1 MSNKTIQTAP
11 KSHPAFEFKG
21 EHEIDSLNLTIQ
33 HFEHK
38 VTGAAHYHLAADDP
52 QNVFLV
58 GLRTVPMDSTG
69 VAHILE
75 HTTLCGS
82 EKYPVRDPFFMMIR
96 RSLNTFMNAFTSS
109 DWTAYPFAT
118 ENRKDFQNLLQV
130 YMDAV
135 FFPNLDALDFAQEG
149 HHFEFEEM
157 DNPNSPLTYKGVVF
171 NEMKGAMSSPVS
183 TLWQAFSAEL
193 YPTSTYHYNS
203 GGEPEDIPDLTHQQL
218 LDFHKLHY
226 HPSNSVFMTY
236 GDISAL
242 EHQTQFQ
249 DLALARFKDTV
260 PQVHVGLEPRYSEPK
275 EVEASYALDEED
287 VTNKTHIVLGWLLG
301 QNKDPLQ
308 VLRGHL
314 LAAVLLDNSASP
326 LRKVLEETDLANAPS
341 PLCGFEESNKEMAF
355 VVGVQG
361 SEPEH
366 AQAIED
372 LILTELQRIANE
384 GVEQS
389 QVEAMLHQLELSQ
402 REVGGDSYPYGLQL
416 ILHSLAGA
424 LHDGDPIALLDTDSA
439 LKQLED
445 EVKSPDFIPGLVKK
459 LLLNNMHRV
468 RLTMKPDT
476 ELSAQKE
483 KAEKAKLAAIQ
494 AKLTEAEKQAI
505 VDQALALDERQSQ
518 EDDPSIL
525 PEVTKDDIPAEIKE
539 YPAQTSQVANMSVKS
554 YQCGT
559 NGLTYEQLI
568 IDLPQLTEQEQA
580 IMPLFNS
587 CLTEVGTAK
596 RDYIE
601 MQSYQAEVTGSI
613 SARSSIHSKLGEPN
627 GCHSHFILSSK
638 ALNRN
643 QLPMA
648 ELLNETLNEAR
659 FDETARLKDLV
670 SQIRAS
676 VDQGITGNGH
686 GLAMMAAVQNFTPAA
701 KWKFER
707 SGFKGIQYIKQ
718 LHKELQDSDD
728 AMQSLSNGLSS
739 IQSKIKQSPKQAL
752 VVSDE
757 TGMDTALST
766 MQTAWADSQ
775 ALNTDIA
782 GFEFSANQQPINQ
795 AWVTSTQVNF
805 CALAYPAVMSD
816 HEDAAKLSVLGAC
829 LRNGFLHSTIREKGG
844 AYGGGASYNAE
855 AAAFVFY
862 SYRDPRLLETYA
874 DFKRAKDWLMSS
886 EATQAKVDE
895 AILNVI
901 SSMDK
906 PGSPAGEMKKAFYQ
920 ELYGRTHDIRMAY
933 REGVISTTI
942 DDLRVMADKYLTN
955 DKTSSV
961 VLTNTGGAE
970 SLADTEFEII
980 TL

>member
-1 MSNKTIQTAP
+1 MSQNQSLLNNTTH
-11 KSHPAFEFKG
+11 SAFEFKG

-33 HFEHK
+33 HYQHK
-38 VTGAAHYHLAADDP
+38 VTGATHYHLAADDP

-58 GLRTVPMDSTG
+58 ALRTVPMDSTG

-149 HHFEFEEM
+149 HRFEFTDM
-157 DNPNSPLTYKGVVF
+157 KDSNSDLTYKGVVF

-183 TLWQAFSAEL
+183 TLWQEFSAEL

-203 GGEPEDIPDLTHQQL
+203 GGEPEDIPNLTHQQL

-236 GDISAL
+236 GDIPAI
-242 EHQTQFQ
+242 EHQTQFET
-249 DLALARFKDTV
+249 LGLERFKDTV
-260 PQVHVGLEPRYSEPK
+260 PEVHVGLEPRYSEPK
-275 EVEASYALDEED
+275 VVEKSYALDEED
-287 VTNKTHIVLGWLLG
+287 VSSKTHIVLGWLLG
-301 QNKDPLQ
+301 QNQDPLQ

-314 LAAVLLDNSASP
+314 LSAVLLDNSASP
-326 LRKVLEETDLANAPS
+326 LRKVLEETELANAPS

-366 AQAIED
+366 AQAIEEM
-372 LILTELQRIANE
+372 ILTELQRIADE

-424 LHDGDPIALLDTDSA
+424 LHDGDPIALLDTDAA

-445 EVKSPDFIPGLVKK
+445 EVKSPDFIPGLVKE
-459 LLLNNMHRV
+459 LLLNNTHRV

-483 KAEKAKLAAIQ
+483 QAEKDKLAAIQ
-494 AKLTEAEKQAI
+494 AKLTDAEKQAI
-505 VDQALALDERQSQ
+505 IDQAVALEERQSQ

-525 PEVTKDDIPAEIKE
+525 PEVTKEDIPAEIKQ
-539 YPAQTSQVANMSVKS
+539 YSAITSKIANMEVSS

-580 IMPLFNS
+580 LMPLFNS
-587 CLTEVGTAK
+587 CLTEVGTQQ

-601 MQSYQAEVTGSI
+601 MQSHQAEVSGGI
-613 SARSSIHSKLGEPN
+613 GARSSVHSKIGDPQ
-627 GCHSHFILSSK
+627 GCHSHFMLSSK

-643 QLPMA
+643 QKPMA
-648 ELLNETLNEAR
+648 ELLDETLNEAR
-659 FDETARLKDLV
+659 FDETNRLKDLV

-676 VDQGITGNGH
+676 VDHGITGNGH
-686 GLAMMAAVQNFTPAA
+686 GLAMMAATQNFTPAA
-701 KWKFER
+701 RWKFER
-707 SGFKGIQYIKQ
+707 SGFAGIQYIKT
-718 LHKELQDSDD
+718 LNEDLKSDE
-728 AMQSLSNGLSS
+728 AMASFSEGLSS
-739 IQSKIKQSPKQAL
+739 IQSKLKASSKQAL
-752 VVSDE
+752 VISDE
-757 TGMDTALST
+757 PGIDSALES
-766 MQTAWADSQ
+766 MSSVRSKVEQSSGSQ
-775 ALNTDIA
+775 N
-782 GFEFSANQQPINQ
+782 GFEFTASQTPINQ

-805 CALAYPAVMSD
+805 CALAYPAVTSD
-816 HEDAAKLSVLGAC
+816 HEDAPKLSVLGAC
-829 LRNGFLHSTIREKGG
+829 LRNGFLHSAIREKGG

-855 AAAFVFY
+855 ASAFVFY
-862 SYRDPRLLETYA
+862 SYRDPRLMETYD
-874 DFKRAKDWLMSS
+874 DFKRAQEWLMSS

-906 PGSPAGEMKKAFYQ
+906 PGSPAGEMKKAFFQ
-920 ELYGRTHDIRMAY
+920 DLYGRTHEIRMAY
-933 REGVISTTI
+933 RLGVISTTI
-942 DDLRVMADKYLTN
+942 EELRVLAEKYLTN
-955 DKTSSV
+955 KNTSSA
-961 VLTNTGGAE
+961 VLTNSQNAE
-970 SLADTEFEII
+970 TLKDSEFEII

>member
-1 MSNKTIQTAP
+1 MSETKMQSAQ
-11 KSHPAFEFKG
+11 KFHPAFEFKG
-21 EHEIDSLNLTIQ
+21 EHEIESLNITIQ

-130 YMDAV
+130 YLDAV

-149 HHFEFEEM
+149 HRFEFEEM
-157 DNPNSPLTYKGVVF
+157 TNPNSPLTYKGVVF

-183 TLWQAFSAEL
+183 TLWQTFSAEL

-203 GGEPEDIPDLTHQQL
+203 GGEPEDIPNLTHQQL

-236 GDISAL
+236 GDISAF
-242 EHQTQFQ
+242 EHQTQFES
-249 DLALARFKDTV
+249 LALERFKDTV

-275 EVEASYALDEED
+275 TVEASYALDEED
-287 VTNKTHIVLGWLLG
+287 VSNKTHIVLGWLLG
-301 QNKDPLQ
+301 QNQDPLQ

-314 LAAVLLDNSASP
+314 LSAVLLDNSASP
-326 LRKVLEETDLANAPS
+326 LRKVLEETSLANAPS

-366 AQAIED
+366 AQAIET
-372 LILTELQRIANE
+372 LILTELQRIVDD

-402 REVGGDSYPYGLQL
+402 REVGGDGYPYGLQL

-439 LKQLED
+439 LKQLEH
-445 EVKSPDFIPGLVKK
+445 EVKSPDFIPGLVKR
-459 LLLNNMHRV
+459 LLLDNTHRV

-476 ELSAQKE
+476 ELSAKKE
-483 KAEKAKLAAIQ
+483 QAEKAKLAKIQ
-494 AKLTEAEKQAI
+494 AQLSDAEKQAI
-505 VDQALALDERQSQ
+505 IDQALALEARQSQ
-518 EDDPSIL
+518 EDDPTIL
-525 PEVTKDDIPAEIKE
+525 PEVTKDDIPAEIKQ
-539 YPAQTSQVANMSVKS
+539 YAGQITQIADMSVKS

-568 IDLPQLTEQEQA
+568 IDLPNLTEQEQA
-580 IMPLFNS
+580 LMPLFNS
-587 CLTEVGTAK
+587 CLTEVGTSK
-596 RDYIE
+596 RDYIQ
-601 MQSYQAEVTGSI
+601 MQSYQAEVTGGLA
-613 SARSSIHSKLGEPN
+613 ARSSIHSKLGDPK

-659 FDETARLKDLV
+659 FDETNRLKDLV
-670 SQIRAS
+670 SQIRS
-676 VDQGITGNGH
+676 SIDHGVTGNGH
-686 GLAMMAAVQNFTPAA
+686 GQAMMAAVQNFTPAA
-701 KWKFER
+701 RWKFER
-707 SGFKGIQYIKQ
+707 SGFKGIQYVKK
-718 LHKELQDSDD
+718 LHEELQKSEE
-728 AMQSLSNGLSS
+728 AMQSLTAGLGA
-739 IQSKIKQSPKQAL
+739 IQHKIKQSPKQAL

-757 TGMDTALST
+757 TGMDSALTT
-766 MQTAWADSQ
+766 MQTAWNCSQVADSS
-775 ALNTDIA
+775 IM
-782 GFEFSANQQPINQ
+782 GFEYSANQQVIKQ

-805 CALAYPAVMSD
+805 CALAYPAVTSD

-855 AAAFVFY
+855 ASAFVFY
-862 SYRDPRLLETYA
+862 SYRDPRLLETYE
-874 DFKRAKDWLMSS
+874 DFKRAKEWLMSS
-886 EATQAKVDE
+886 EATQAKVNE
-895 AILNVI
+895 AILNII

-906 PGSPAGEMKKAFYQ
+906 PGSPAGEAKKAFYQ
-920 ELYGRTHDIRMAY
+920 ELYGRTYDVRMAY
-933 REGVISTTI
+933 RKGVISTTLNE
-942 DDLRVMADKYLTN
+942 LREVAERYLN
-955 DKTSSV
+955 PELASSA
-961 VLTNTGGAE
+961 VLTHSGMKA
-970 SLADTEFEII
+970 LVADNGFEIH